1 MPRRRTMAEKSEVI
15 RRLRA
20 GQSIREINRE
30 TGVHRATVRS
40 VRDAIVGTKWLDP
53 QEDLPS
59 EKQVNEA
66 LRGTE
71 DEDKQTGSHSL
82 DIYLTD
88 IEDWLKEKTSFL
100 LIHEFL
106 RQRGITLSETSVRRY
121 IHRKFPLHSRAPVIP
136 RDTVAG
142 EILEV
147 DFGYFGLVY
156 DEVQK
161 RNRKAWFLSARL
173 RHSRHAYRQ
182 MTFDQKQETF
192 YAALIN
198 ALEFFGG
205 VPTKVVPDN
214 MKSAVIEAS
223 FTDPEINR
231 AFVKMA
237 IHYDFLISPTLPRMP
252 EHKGGVESDVKYTKG
267 NFWPRY
273 RESERQKGHPVPH
286 AEGLQRALEE
296 WGDQVASRRNVR
308 GLGDSPVNIFEQQER
323 ETLKDLPHSRWSIVS
338 IATAKVQQTWRIQ
351 FDNAFYSVP
360 YQHIGESVT
369 IHADTNVVIIYLKD
383 NEIARHIRAVNPWE
397 IKRSEHHAPVGSDV
411 LYQQNQVSLLQWA
424 RKIGDPTYRMSQAIF
439 SRKGI
444 DGVQS
449 VRSLCHLAKR
459 HGRDR
464 LNAACRRALEFKAT
478 RYKEVK
484 KILLAEQDH
493 SSAAAPSASNQPNQ
507 YRFQREVGYFESGCE
522 ADAKESCCG

>member
-1 MPRRRTMAEKSEVI
+1 MAEKSEVI

-30 TGVHRATVRS
+30 TGVHRTTVRS
-40 VRDAIVGTKWLDP
+40 VRDAIAEKKWLDP
-53 QEDLPS
+53 RESLPS
-59 EKQVNEA
+59 ESQIIEIMR
-66 LRGTE
+66 RGDSGDQPTS
-71 DEDKQTGSHSL
+71 SHPL

-88 IEDWLKEKTSFL
+88 IENWLKEKTSFL

-121 IHRKFPLHSRAPVIP
+121 IHRKFPRYSRAPVMP

-161 RNRKAWFLSARL
+161 RNRKVWFLSARL

-182 MTFDQKQETF
+182 RTFNQKQETF

-205 VPTKVVPDN
+205 IATKVVPDN

-231 AFVKMA
+231 TFVKMA
-237 IHYDFLISPTLPRMP
+237 IHYGFLISPTLPRMP

-286 AEGLQRALEE
+286 AEGLQKALEE
-296 WGDQVASRRNVR
+296 WGDQVASRRTVR
-308 GLGDSPVNIFEQQER
+308 GLGDSPANIFEQQEKA
-323 ETLKDLPHSRWSIVS
+323 TLKSLPSSRWSIVS
-338 IATAKVQQTWRIQ
+338 IARAKVQQTWRIQ

-360 YQHIGESVT
+360 YQYIGESVT
-369 IHADTNVVIIYLKD
+369 VHANANVVVIYLKD
-383 NEIARHIRAVNPWE
+383 NEIARHTRAVSPWE
-397 IKRSEHHAPVGSDV
+397 IKRSEHHAPIGTDV
-411 LYQQNQVSLLQWA
+411 LYQQNQESLLRWA
-424 RKIGDPTYRMSQAIF
+424 TLIGEPTYRMSQAIF
-439 SRKGI
+439 SRQGI

-449 VRSLCHLAKR
+449 VRSLCHLAKQY
-459 HGRDR
+459 GRER
-464 LNAACRRALEFKAT
+464 LNRSCQRALDFKAN

-484 KILLAEQDH
+484 KILLTEQNQG
-493 SSAAAPSASNQPNQ
+493 STVAPPASRQPSQ
-507 YRFQREVGYFESGCE
+507 YRFQREAGYFESGSE
-522 ADAKESCCG
+522 AAAKESCCG

>member
-1 MPRRRTMAEKSEVI
+1 MAEKREVI

-30 TGVHRATVRS
+30 TGIHRATIRLVQKA
-40 VRDAIVGTKWLDP
+40 AIRFNWLI
-53 QEDLPS
+53 QQKSIPS
-59 EKQVNEA
+59 EKSILDVLGKGGE
-66 LRGTE
+66 
-71 DEDKQTGSHSL
+71 KQRSKNSHTL

-88 IEDWLKEKTSFL
+88 IELWLKEKTSFL

-106 RQRGITLSETSVRRY
+106 SQKGVTLSETSIRRY
-121 IHRKFPLHSRAPVIP
+121 IHRKFPQHYRRPISLRE
-136 RDTVAG
+136 TVPG

-156 DEVQK
+156 DTQKK

-192 YAALIN
+192 YSALIN

-205 VPTKVVPDN
+205 VPVKVVPDN

-231 AFVKMA
+231 AFLKMA
-237 IHYDFLISPTLPRMP
+237 IHYGFLISPTLPRTP

-273 RESERQKGHPVPH
+273 RESEKQKGHQVPH
-286 AEGLQRALEE
+286 AELLQEALEG
-296 WGDQVASRRNVR
+296 WGDQVASQRTVR
-308 GLGDSPVNIFEQQER
+308 GLGDSPTNIFERQEK
-323 ETLKDLPHSRWSIVS
+323 TALKELPSNRWSIVS
-338 IATAKVQQTWRIQ
+338 IAKPKVQQTWRIQ
-351 FDNAFYSVP
+351 FENAFYSVP
-360 YQHIGESVT
+360 YQYIGERVT
-369 IHADTNVVIIYLKD
+369 VHADTNMVIIYLKD
-383 NEIARHIRAVNPWE
+383 REIARHTRAVNEWE
-397 IKRSEHHAPVGSDV
+397 IKRSEHHAPIGTDV
-411 LYQQNQVSLLQWA
+411 LHQQNQDSLLRWA
-424 RKIGDPTYRMSQAIF
+424 AQIGEQVHRMSVAIF
-439 SRKGI
+439 SRQGI

-459 HGRDR
+459 YGRDR
-464 LNAACRRALEFKAT
+464 LNSACRRALDFKIT

-484 KILLAEQDH
+484 KILLADLDQ
-493 SSAAAPSASNQPNQ
+493 SSSVVSTDPVKSTQ
-507 YRFQREVGYFESGCE
+507 YRFQREAGYFEF
-522 ADAKESCCG
+522 DAKAVARESCNG

>member
-1 MPRRRTMAEKSEVI
+1 MAEKSEVI

-30 TGVHRATVRS
+30 TGIHRATIRNIREVAYR
-40 VRDAIVGTKWLDP
+40 GNWLEP
-53 QEDLPS
+53 QESLPS
-59 EKQVNEA
+59 ESEILEA
-66 LRGTE
+66 LRGADSQESVNTV
-71 DEDKQTGSHSL
+71 HPL
-82 DIYLTD
+82 NIYLSD
-88 IEDWLKEKTSFL
+88 IEGWLKEKTSFL

-121 IHRKFPLHSRAPVIP
+121 VQRKFPQYSRPPTIP
-136 RDTVAG
+136 RNTIAG

-156 DEVQK
+156 DEDQK

-198 ALEFFGG
+198 ALKFFGG
-205 VPTKVVPDN
+205 VPAKVVPDN

-237 IHYDFLISPTLPRMP
+237 IHYGFLISPTLPRTP

-286 AEGLQRALEE
+286 AVGLQNALEE
-296 WGDQVASRRNVR
+296 WGEQFASRRTVR
-308 GLGDSPVNIFEQQER
+308 GLGDSPANIFEQQEKSV
-323 ETLKDLPHSRWSIVS
+323 LKDLPLNRWSIVS
-338 IATAKVQQTWRIQ
+338 IAKAKIQQTWRIQ
-351 FDNAFYSVP
+351 YDNAFYSVP
-360 YQHIGESVT
+360 YQHIGETVT
-369 IHADTNVVIIYLKD
+369 VHADTAMVVIYLKEK
-383 NEIARHIRAVNPWE
+383 EIARHIRAAHEWE
-397 IKRSEHHAPVGSDV
+397 IKRSDHHAPIGSEAA
-411 LYQQNQVSLLQWA
+411 YQQNQESLLRWSTD
-424 RKIGDPTYRMSQAIF
+424 IGDQVHRMSQAIF
-439 SRKGI
+439 SRQGI

-449 VRSLCHLAKR
+449 VRSLCHLAKQY
-459 HGRDR
+459 GAEK
-464 LNAACRRALEFKAT
+464 LNQACMRALSFKAT
-478 RYKEVK
+478 RYREVK
-484 KILLAEQDH
+484 KILVADQEKA
-493 SSAAAPSASNQPNQ
+493 SAATSTDTIKSSNF
-507 YRFQREVGYFESGCE
+507 RFQRELDYWNGGEPVT
-522 ADAKESCCG
+522 AKESCCG